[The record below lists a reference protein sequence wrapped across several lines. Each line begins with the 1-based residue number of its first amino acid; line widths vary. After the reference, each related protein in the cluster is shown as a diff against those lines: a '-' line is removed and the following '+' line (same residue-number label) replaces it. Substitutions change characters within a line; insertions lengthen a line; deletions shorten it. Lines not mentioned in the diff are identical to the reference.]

1 LGIQRALPGE
11 PGGAPL
17 ACEYGAGDIACDDSD
32 VWGRAILAPHRWIPH
47 CTGLRN
53 EWRPPSVRE
62 DAVRTVHAGATAN
75 LVLLDADGS
84 SARVG
89 MTMEKRVA
97 ITRRMTA
104 DR

>member
-1 LGIQRALPGE
+1 MGE
-11 PGGAPL
+11 PGGPL
-17 ACEYGAGDIACDDSD
+17 TREYGAGDIARDHSG
-32 VWGRAILAPHRWIPH
+32 VWGRAITPRSGGSRAGRA
-47 CTGLRN
+47 CATSG
-53 EWRPPSVRE
+53 RPRVRE